1 MSCRIL
7 PFRLCAVENQPVRRE
22 YEEEDPREEVF
33 NDIKITTDSST
44 GGTRSCHRPAHFDSN
59 AQLMEL
65 Y

>member
-1 MSCRIL
+1 M
-7 PFRLCAVENQPVRRE
+7 ENQPVRRE